1 MHCTRYKKSSVDFAR
16 YKKSS
21 VDVWCIGIAFILNIE
36 LLSILCKI
44 DLADITISNALL
56 GPRPTT
62 ETSSF

>member
-1 MHCTRYKKSSVDFAR
+1 MFGVFGLTVAF
-16 YKKSS
+16 
-21 VDVWCIGIAFILNIE
+21 GIAFIINIE
-36 LLSILCKI
+36 LLSILCKL